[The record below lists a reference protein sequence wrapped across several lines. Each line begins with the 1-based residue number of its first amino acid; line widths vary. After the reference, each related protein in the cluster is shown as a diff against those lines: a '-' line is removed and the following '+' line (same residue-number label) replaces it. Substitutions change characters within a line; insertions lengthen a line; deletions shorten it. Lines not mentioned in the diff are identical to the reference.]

1 MLLNADVSSLVSLPI
16 MDAVRRTYRLTTP
29 RTLHHWGNGLG
40 MELSAKKTE
49 LRRRRG
55 LLITPDGTVK
65 PRAGARFLGDLGSS
79 CCFVYSAYRLRFHFE
94 SPLPGKPV
102 PTAPCP
108 RHLCLRQPGCSHSLP
123 WPLLLNGGLSSL
135 PNFRLPTQ
143 ITTLKLW
150 EEEVGGPCILLV
162 SQLPSP
168 HSGSLS
174 VPTTSWL
181 FCQRCELTVCLA

>member
-1 MLLNADVSSLVSLPI
+1 MRGSGENAHPPVRFFQVLPLWGEKMLLNADVSSLVSLPI

-79 CCFVYSAYRLRFHFE
+79 CCFVYSAYRLRFHLSLHFLGNLFQLPPAPVTSACGSLAVRTH
-94 SPLPGKPV
+94 SP
-102 PTAPCP
+102 
-108 RHLCLRQPGCSHSLP
+108 
-123 WPLLLNGGLSSL
+123 
-135 PNFRLPTQ
+135 
-143 ITTLKLW
+143 
-150 EEEVGGPCILLV
+150 GPC
-162 SQLPSP
+162 
-168 HSGSLS
+168 
-174 VPTTSWL
+174 
-181 FCQRCELTVCLA
+181 C